1 MKVLS
6 LFDGM
11 SCGQIALERAN
22 INVDTYY
29 ASEVDKYAMKVAM
42 KNYPNTIQVG
52 SVTNVVGSGHIDLLI
67 GGSPCQNFSFAG
79 NREGMSTKDKIEILT
94 LEHYLEL
101 KAEGYEFVGESYLFW
116 EYVRVLKDIQKVNPN
131 VKFLLENVRM
141 TKKWKDLISSILGVE
156 PININS
162 SLVSAQ
168 SRNRLFWTNI
178 PNVSQPADKG
188 LVITDILDSDA
199 EFTDEYPK
207 WLDMD
212 FGGKPRKSHVALR
225 TNKAECLA
233 KTMYKGHTRS
243 YCKNII
249 GDVHKYNRN
258 ELERLQTVPVD
269 YTDGV
274 SFTKR
279 V

>member
-188 LVITDILDSDA
+188 LVVTDILDSDA